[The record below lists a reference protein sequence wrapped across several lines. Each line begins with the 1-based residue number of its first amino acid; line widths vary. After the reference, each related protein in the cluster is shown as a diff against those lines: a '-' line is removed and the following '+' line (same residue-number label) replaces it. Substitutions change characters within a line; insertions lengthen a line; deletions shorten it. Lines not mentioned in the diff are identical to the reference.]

1 MPATA
6 ADIGSEPQL
15 DVRVRAKER
24 REMQDVL
31 SRWLPRTEGRRQ
43 LTNQE
48 EILCGS
54 FD

>member
-15 DVRVRAKER
+15 EVRVREKER

-31 SRWLPRTEGRRQ
+31 SRAGCRE
-43 LTNQE
+43 LTAVGN
-48 EILCGS
+48 
-54 FD
+54 